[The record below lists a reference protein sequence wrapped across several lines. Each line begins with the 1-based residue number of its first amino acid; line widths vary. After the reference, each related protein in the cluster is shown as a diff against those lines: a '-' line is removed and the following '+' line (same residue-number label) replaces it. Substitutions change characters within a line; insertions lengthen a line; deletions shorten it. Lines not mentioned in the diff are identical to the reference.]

1 MQRVL
6 LHPIR
11 NTAPCPSL
19 YYTSNHESAFVYFP
33 LSFVL
38 FRLKSPNFSY
48 KKWKHLL
55 TNSQDIDLIPVS
67 VPLHEDTQYYRW
79 ELDDD
84 NTLLRPLADSII
96 D

>member
-1 MQRVL
+1 MQRVITSSYQK
-6 LHPIR
+6 HS
-11 NTAPCPSL
+11 SL
-19 YYTSNHESAFVYFP
+19 SKLVLYFESRKC
-33 LSFVL
+33 LCLFVL

-48 KKWKHLL
+48 KKWKHLP

-84 NTLLRPLADSII
+84 NNLLRPLADSII

>member
-1 MQRVL
+1 MQRVITSSYQK
-6 LHPIR
+6 HS
-11 NTAPCPSL
+11 SL
-19 YYTSNHESAFVYFP
+19 SKLVLYFVYFP

-84 NTLLRPLADSII
+84 NNLLRPLADSII

>member
-1 MQRVL
+1 M
-6 LHPIR
+6 P
-11 NTAPCPSL
+11 
-19 YYTSNHESAFVYFP
+19 
-33 LSFVL
+33 
-38 FRLKSPNFSY
+38 
-48 KKWKHLL
+48 

-84 NTLLRPLADSII
+84 NNLLRPLGDSII